1 MADLLHERDV
11 HELAA
16 FYQHSVPGRENG
28 ASPQRRDCPGDCLR
42 GGSAQSYHYIGE
54 AEPRFKT
61 PLCFVFALVNRPYIM
76 DLKEGRSIVANY
88 VKAGFDTYLIDWG
101 TPTRAERFLTTD
113 DYVNGYLLNVVE
125 HLRERN
131 GSDKVKSNM
140 R

>member
-1 MADLLHERDV
+1 M
-11 HELAA
+11 
-16 FYQHSVPGRENG
+16 
-28 ASPQRRDCPGDCLR
+28 
-42 GGSAQSYHYIGE
+42 
-54 AEPRFKT
+54 
-61 PLCFVFALVNRPYIM
+61 FALVNRPYIM

-88 VKAGFDTYLIDWG
+88 VEAGFDAYLIDWG